1 MASSSRRAAEKRVST
16 RPGATAFTRM
26 PREASSTARVRV
38 SEITA
43 ALLMP

>member
-1 MASSSRRAAEKRVST
+1 MFRVVIGVMVK
-16 RPGATAFTRM
+16 PGATAFTRI
-26 PREASSTARVRV
+26 PSGPTSYASERV